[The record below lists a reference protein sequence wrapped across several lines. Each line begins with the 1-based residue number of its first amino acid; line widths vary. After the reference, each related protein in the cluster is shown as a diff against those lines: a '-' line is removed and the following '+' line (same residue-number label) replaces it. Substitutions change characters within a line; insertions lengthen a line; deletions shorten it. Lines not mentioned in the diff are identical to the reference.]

1 MGVEVG
7 VYNETD
13 IECKVYLITCLPP
26 SDLPHLS
33 IKEFNQLV
41 GDGSFEPH
49 LGYPVECLPSK
60 ICFHFDS
67 TAQQLIGRGSEST
80 NETVC
85 QSITREG
92 IRRLL

>member
-49 LGYPVECLPSK
+49 RRISSRVPAFKDMFS
-60 ICFHFDS
+60 FQFDRS
-67 TAQQLIGRGSEST
+67 TAD
-80 NETVC
+80 
-85 QSITREG
+85 REG
-92 IRRLL
+92 I